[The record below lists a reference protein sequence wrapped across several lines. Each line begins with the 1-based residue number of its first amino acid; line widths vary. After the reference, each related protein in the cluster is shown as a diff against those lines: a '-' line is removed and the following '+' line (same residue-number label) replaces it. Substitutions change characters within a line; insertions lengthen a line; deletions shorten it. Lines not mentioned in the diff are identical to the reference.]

1 MKEYFIKTFDK
12 KEYAD
17 AFCEKGELLFR
28 HLNYFRKLEGD
39 DVRCDESEGSHE
51 AKFAANIPSH
61 VTKIE
66 FRSPAGGKRYVLDYA
81 RFKKDHN
88 IDDTRGD
95 VEITM
100 QYIVDYL
107 IYSMTYVAEDTEN
120 KPTIFREIQKFGRYS
135 VAVECGEFLSKLRQ
149 AIPDVSCGLVKY
161 SVSPQKNNILEK
173 DAKYSGEN
181 EFRVVIQANLMEQ
194 KKIMVGK
201 LHGTMF
207 DNKALERCSD
217 LLFKETKQ

>member
-1 MKEYFIKTFDK
+1 MNEYFIKTFDK

-28 HLNYFRKLEGD
+28 HVNYFRTLEGN
-39 DVRCDESEGSHE
+39 DVRCDEAEGLREES
-51 AKFAANIPSH
+51 FLVDNPSH
-61 VTKIE
+61 MTKIT
-66 FRSPAGGKRYVLDYA
+66 FGSPAGGKRYVLDYA

-161 SVSPQKNNILEK
+161 LSSPQKNNILEK

-181 EFRVVIQANLMEQ
+181 EFRVVIQANLIEQ

-201 LHGTMF
+201 LHGTML
-207 DNKALERCSD
+207 DNETLERCSD
-217 LLFKETKQ
+217 LLFKETKL

>member
-28 HLNYFRKLEGD
+28 HVNYFRTLEGN
-39 DVRCDESEGSHE
+39 DVRCDEAEGLREES
-51 AKFAANIPSH
+51 FLVDNPSH
-61 VTKIE
+61 MTKIT
-66 FRSPAGGKRYVLDYA
+66 FGSPAGGKRYVLDYA

-161 SVSPQKNNILEK
+161 LSSPQKNNILEK

-181 EFRVVIQANLMEQ
+181 EFRVVIQANLIEQ

-201 LHGTMF
+201 LHGTML
-207 DNKALERCSD
+207 DNETLERCSD
-217 LLFKETKQ
+217 LLFKETKL

>member
-28 HLNYFRKLEGD
+28 HVNYFRTLEGND
-39 DVRCDESEGSHE
+39 MRCDETEGLCEES
-51 AKFAANIPSH
+51 FLVDNPSH
-61 VTKIE
+61 MTKIT
-66 FRSPAGGKRYVLDYA
+66 FGSPYGGRSYTADVARAINELCKKGEIRDAKLVLHY
-81 RFKKDHN
+81 
-88 IDDTRGD
+88 IGD
-95 VEITM
+95 M
-100 QYIVDYL
+100 L

-161 SVSPQKNNILEK
+161 LVSPQKNNILEK